1 MNEQEVAMI
10 PYFAHEGE
18 MSRMERANKRL
29 WIVILVLIVCLVGSN
44 IGWLVYESQFTDVVT
59 ETTVEQSVD
68 TGDGTAVVSGT
79 GDAIYGEGG
88 SENHGADKDKSESQ

>member
-44 IGWLVYESQFTDVVT
+44 VGWLIYESQFTDVVT
-59 ETTVEQSVD
+59 TTEIEAEQD
-68 TGDGTAVVSGT
+68 GDYNFVSG
-79 GDAIYGEGG
+79 GDLV
-88 SENHGADKDKSESQ
+88 